1 MDDNII
7 EVVNTDYTLEMDNT
21 NSYDFVVE
29 NVALLDYK
37 FAFNKPFINSIELT
51 GDKSSEELG
60 LVDISILPTKE
71 DVSNKITS
79 FDEPDIT
86 DEKYFSA
93 KCVADGLKIKADVDL
108 DNLSEK
114 GQDKFDAKANKAT
127 TLSGYGIT
135 DGANISLSNLNAT
148 AQAKL
153 DVKANKATTLS
164 GYGITDGANVSL
176 SNINATAQAKFDAKA
191 NKATT
196 LSGYG
201 ITDGANISL
210 SNLNATAQAKFD
222 EKANK
227 STTLSGY
234 GIMDGADVDLS
245 NLSDI
250 GRAKLEARVNYA
262 TTLEGYGITDGANIS
277 LSNIDAAGQARFD
290 SKADKST
297 TLAGYGI
304 EDAANISANNFTAE
318 GKHYLSGL
326 SLPSTTKTSLSVGGS
341 GTKYTAPANGWFVAR
356 QTNSSSN
363 GNLYLE
369 RSDGAIMMGFS
380 GGNMGKYFSVQARKG
395 DIFTLNYSGS
405 ASLAFTY
412 AESEV

>member
-114 GQDKFDAKANKAT
+114 GQDKFDA
-127 TLSGYGIT
+127 
-135 DGANISLSNLNAT
+135 
-148 AQAKL
+148 
-153 DVKANKATTLS
+153 KANKATTLS